1 MADPRIR
8 AVLVRLA
15 LIGLVAGVFS
25 TVFGV
30 GGGIIVV
37 PLLIWLVA
45 FPAHAATAT
54 SLGAIL
60 LTASAGVALYAA
72 RGDVRVGYAALVGL
86 PAVVGAL
93 VGAGVQ
99 RRLSGGT
106 LTLSFAVLLAAVGIW
121 LLAG

>member
-25 TVFGV
+25 AVFGV

-45 FPAHAATAT
+45 FPAHAAATT

-60 LTASAGVALYAA
+60 LTASAGVAFYAA

-93 VGAGVQ
+93 VGTSVQ

-106 LTLSFAVLLAAVGIW
+106 LTLSFAVLLAVVGIW

>member
-1 MADPRIR
+1 M
-8 AVLVRLA
+8 LVRLA

-25 TVFGV
+25 AVFGV

-45 FPAHAATAT
+45 FPAHAAATT

-60 LTASAGVALYAA
+60 LTASAGVAFYAA

-86 PAVVGAL
+86 PAVVGAV
-93 VGAGVQ
+93 VGTSVQ

>member
-1 MADPRIR
+1 M
-8 AVLVRLA
+8 LVRLA

-60 LTASAGVALYAA
+60 LTASAGVAFYAA

-86 PAVVGAL
+86 PAVVGAV
-93 VGAGVQ
+93 VGTSVQ

>member
-37 PLLIWLVA
+37 PLLLWLVA

-54 SLGAIL
+54 SLGGIL
-60 LTASAGVALYAA
+60 VTAAAGVVLYGL
-72 RGDVRVGYAALVGL
+72 RGDVNVGYAALVGL
-86 PAVVGAL
+86 PAVVGAV
-93 VGAGVQ
+93 VGTGVQ

-106 LTLSFAVLLAAVGIW
+106 LTMAFAALLAVVGVW
-121 LLAG
+121 LLVG

>member
-1 MADPRIR
+1 MTDPRIR

-25 TVFGV
+25 TLFGV

-37 PLLIWLVA
+37 PLLIWVVA

-54 SLGAIL
+54 SLGGIL
-60 LTASAGVALYAA
+60 LTATAGVVLYGL
-72 RGDVRVGYAALVGL
+72 RGEVDVGYAALVGL
-86 PAVVGAL
+86 PAVAGAVVGT
-93 VGAGVQ
+93 GVQ

-106 LTLSFAVLLAAVGIW
+106 LTIAFAALLAVIGVW
-121 LLAG
+121 LLVG

>member
-25 TVFGV
+25 AVFGV

-45 FPAHAATAT
+45 FPAHAAATT

-60 LTASAGVALYAA
+60 LTASAGVAFYAA
-72 RGDVRVGYAALVGL
+72 RGDVRLGYAALVGL

-93 VGAGVQ
+93 VGANVQ
-99 RRLSGGT
+99 QRLSGGT
-106 LTLSFAVLLAAVGIW
+106 LTVSFAALLAAVGIW